1 MNLHVFMFLFHLHLH
16 HQRSTVVVSIHAA
29 RNSSFLHHVA
39 QEASV
44 LGMRVLAFRVSAQL
58 PPLMTK
64 DSQGLEI
71 GCKKSSSLVGAL
83 TKKGRSMMN
92 NGVRGFTKITKSFSY
107 GGNSPNWT
115 SEIVPFTFFHYIA
128 LGCSV
133 HPKRIKMPLHV
144 SSFRRPLHL

>member
-1 MNLHVFMFLFHLHLH
+1 MFLFHLHIH

-44 LGMRVLAFRVSAQL
+44 LRMRVLAFRVSAQL

-64 DSQGLEI
+64 DSQGFEM
-71 GCKKSSSLVGAL
+71 GFKKSSSLVGAL
-83 TKKGRSMMN
+83 TKKGGSMMN
-92 NGVRGFTKITKSFSY
+92 NGVCGVTKSFSY

-115 SEIVPFTFFHYIA
+115 SEIVHSPKTYQNATTCQQLSKATASMTSA
-128 LGCSV
+128 LWKTHQTIDGFLN
-133 HPKRIKMPLHV
+133 R
-144 SSFRRPLHL
+144 

>member
-1 MNLHVFMFLFHLHLH
+1 MLKEAVCISIIKCKTILIYIFSCLFHLHLH

-44 LGMRVLAFRVSAQL
+44 LRMRVLARVS
-58 PPLMTK
+58 
-64 DSQGLEI
+64 SQFPRNWVEEI
-71 GCKKSSSLVGAL
+71 IILGWSLKGCC
-83 TKKGRSMMN
+83 MMN
-92 NGVRGFTKITKSFSY
+92 NGVCGVTKSFSY